1 MKFDVKSLLK
11 DKNVLYIVSFLA
23 ITNMLS
29 YLFARNYDAVVF
41 FVVVGF
47 LTTYFSKNMIVVMLV
62 AMLSTNLFMGTKVVT
77 KKVESMATRQADEE
91 KESED
96 KKLEAMENEKE
107 EEGAKPSNEDKPE
120 NQTDSNGKK
129 KSKIDYAATL
139 EEAYDNLEGLIG
151 KSGIEKMTADSANL
165 LKKQEALV
173 QSMKGMEPLL
183 QNAQKM
189 MESFDVKNLE
199 KMSSMLT
206 GTMNKLGG
214 IGAAAE
220 KK

>member
-1 MKFDVKSLLK
+1 MKFDVKSLLR
-11 DKNVLYIVSFLA
+11 DKNVLYIVAFLA
-23 ITNMLS
+23 ITNVLS
-29 YLFARNYDAVVF
+29 YLFAGNYDAVVF

-62 AMLSTNLFMGTKVVT
+62 AMLSTNLFMGRKVITVVT
-77 KKVESMATRQADEE
+77 KKVENMATRQEESKEKVEEE
-91 KESED
+91 K
-96 KKLEAMENEKE
+96 KNP

-120 NQTDSNGKK
+120 NQTEGSGKK

-139 EEAYDNLEGLIG
+139 EEAYDNLESLIG
-151 KSGIEKMTADSANL
+151 KSGVEKMTADSANL

-206 GTMNKLGG
+206 GTMSKLGG
-214 IGAAAE
+214 MAPNVE

>member
-11 DKNVLYIVSFLA
+11 DKNVLYIVAFLA
-23 ITNMLS
+23 ITNALS
-29 YLFARNYDAVVF
+29 YLIAGNYDAVIF
-41 FVVVGF
+41 FIVVGF
-47 LTTYFSKNMIVVMLV
+47 LTTYFSKNMIIVMLV
-62 AMLSTNLFMGTKVVT
+62 AMLSTNLLLGTRAVAR
-77 KKVESMATRQADEE
+77 KVENMATRAE
-91 KESED
+91 ED
-96 KKLEAMENEKE
+96 KKA
-107 EEGAKPSNEDKPE
+107 EDKKVSEAAASETAAANEHDAENKPE
-120 NQTDSNGKK
+120 TNGKK
-129 KSKIDYAATL
+129 KNKVDYAATL

-151 KSGIEKMTADSANL
+151 KTGIEKMTTESASL

-214 IGAAAE
+214 IGAPEKPSE

>member
-77 KKVESMATRQADEE
+77 KKIESMATRQDDEE

-96 KKLEAMENEKE
+96 KKLEAMENEK